1 MSCTYGR
8 AQKHHDLG
16 TRLISVE
23 FLRHRPFSDAV
34 HAGVAN
40 IMCSYNR
47 LNNSYACDNS
57 KLLNGHLKGEMG
69 FQGFVV
75 TDWGAQMS
83 GIASALAGL
92 DVAMP
97 SSILWGANLTNG
109 VNNGSVTE
117 SQLDNMVTRYV
128 CWLMRQQWTHF

>member
-1 MSCTYGR
+1 
-8 AQKHHDLG
+8 
-16 TRLISVE
+16 
-23 FLRHRPFSDAV
+23 
-34 HAGVAN
+34 
-40 IMCSYNR
+40 MCSYNR

-83 GIASALAGL
+83 GMASALAGL

-109 VNNGSVTE
+109 VNNGTVTE
-117 SQLDNMVTRYV
+117 SQVDNMVTRYV
-128 CWLMRQQWTHF
+128 CWFTRQQWTHF